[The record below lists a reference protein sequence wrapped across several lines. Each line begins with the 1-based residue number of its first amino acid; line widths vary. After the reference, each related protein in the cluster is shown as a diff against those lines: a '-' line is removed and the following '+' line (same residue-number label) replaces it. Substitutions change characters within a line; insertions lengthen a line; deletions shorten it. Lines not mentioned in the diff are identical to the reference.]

1 MSNSKSSRQNNFLI
15 QGGILAIAGIVVRII
30 GMIYR
35 IPLTHIIGDRGN
47 SLYDSAYS
55 VYSIILIISSYSLP
69 VAISKML
76 AAKNSQ
82 KEYVNSERIF
92 KCSLIYAVIV
102 GLIAAVFCYVAA
114 PVLVKSEAAVPV
126 LRVLAPVIFFSAILG
141 TFRGLF
147 QGQGTMIPTSISQI
161 FEQIFN
167 AIVSVLAAYLLVRPY
182 MTADPEDVLPSRGA
196 MGSTLG
202 TGAGVVA
209 GLAFVVLI
217 YFMYRPSM
225 KKKVRC
231 GQKAPIDS
239 YSDIFKMIVLTVTPM
254 VLSAALYNVSPFID
268 NYMIY
273 AVMEKLGYQQVDIQS
288 MHGIYTGKYLLL
300 VNIPVA
306 MANALSS
313 AMLPNIAAAKS
324 QGDYSG
330 IQRKASLAIKATMLI
345 AIPCTF
351 GMAVLGGPAIQ
362 LIFGTSTRYPE
373 LAGDLMLYGSS
384 FVFFFALSTITNAI
398 LQATDYLRLPV
409 IHSAIALVIHT
420 ILAFVLMYVFDMKV
434 WGLMI
439 ATVVFA
445 VVLCVMNLISMYRR
459 LDFRLEIK
467 RIFLIP
473 GIAAVFMALI
483 CWAVYYIINHFLNSN
498 AIAFLVAFVLGM
510 LTYFVALFL
519 FNGITEE
526 ELLSMPKGHAMVR
539 IAKKLH
545 LLHDMDINEDD
556 E

>member
-1 MSNSKSSRQNNFLI
+1 MSNPKISRQNNFLL
-15 QGGILAIAGIVVRII
+15 QGSILAIAGIVVRII

-76 AAKNSQ
+76 AAKDSR
-82 KEYVNSERIF
+82 KEFVNSDRIF
-92 KCSLIYAVIV
+92 KCSLLYAVIV
-102 GLIAAVFCYVAA
+102 GVIAAVFCYVAA
-114 PVLVKSEAAVPV
+114 PILVKSEAAVPV

-167 AIVSVLAAYLLVRPY
+167 AIVSVLAAYLLVKPFV
-182 MTADPEDVLPSRGA
+182 TEDPEDLLPSRGA

-202 TGAGVVA
+202 TGAGVLA
-209 GLAFVVLI
+209 GLAFVILI
-217 YFMYRPSM
+217 YVMYRPAM
-225 KKKVRC
+225 KKKVKR
-231 GQKAPIDS
+231 GQKAPVDS

-330 IQRKASLAIKATMLI
+330 IQRKAGLAIKATMLI

-351 GMAVLGGPAIQ
+351 GMAVLGGPAIK
-362 LIFGTSTRYPE
+362 LIFGTSEVYPD
-373 LAGDLMLYGSS
+373 LAGSLMLYGSS

-420 ILAFVLMYVFDMKV
+420 ILAFVFMYVFDMKV

-439 ATVVFA
+439 STVVFA
-445 VVLCVMNLISMYRR
+445 VVLCIMNLISMRRR
-459 LDFRLEIK
+459 LDFHLEIK
-467 RIFLIP
+467 KIFVIP
-473 GIAAVFMALI
+473 GIASIFMALI
-483 CWAVYYIINHFLNSN
+483 CWAVYYIVNHFLQSN
-498 AIAFLVAFVLGM
+498 TIAFLTAFVLGT
-510 LTYFVALFL
+510 LTYFIALFL
-519 FNGITEE
+519 FEGITED
-526 ELLSMPKGHAMVR
+526 ELLSMPKGQTMVR
-539 IAKKLH
+539 LAKKVH
-545 LLHDMDINEDD
+545 LLQDMQPEKDAN
-556 E
+556 